1 MANNN
6 IWLQINGETMP
17 TPRTYSATFSVF
29 DSSDS
34 ERNNAGYLNRTVI
47 RKGQTAVDFGFR
59 LKTEALK
66 KLLEKTD
73 PDKLNITYYDPR
85 TMPLNSFVGYRGAT
99 VKTKLVLQKD
109 DMKDCLWD
117 VDLSF
122 IEY

>member
-1 MANNN
+1 MDN

-17 TPRTYSATFSVF
+17 TPRSYTATFSTF

-34 ERNNAGYLNRTVI
+34 ERNEIGYLNRTVI

-59 LKTEALK
+59 LQTKALNTLLAKTEA
-66 KLLEKTD
+66 
-73 PDKLNITYYDPR
+73 DKLNISYYDPR
-85 TMPLNSFVGYRGAT
+85 TMQLNSFVGYRGAT
-99 VKTKLVLQKD
+99 VKTKLVLQRKN
-109 DMKDCLWD
+109 MEECWWD

>member
-6 IWLQINGETMP
+6 IWLQRNGETMP

-34 ERNNAGYLNRTVI
+34 ETNNVCFLNRTVI
-47 RKGQTAVDFGFR
+47 RTGQTAADLGFR
-59 LKTEALK
+59 LNTEALK
-66 KLLEKTD
+66 TLLEKTD

-85 TMPLNSFVGYRGAT
+85 TMQLNSFVGYRGAT
-99 VKTKLVLQKD
+99 VKTKLVLQKE

>member
-34 ERNNAGYLNRTVI
+34 ERNNAGYLNRAVI

-66 KLLEKTD
+66 TLLEKTD
-73 PDKLNITYYDPR
+73 PDKLNVTYYDPR
-85 TMPLNSFVGYRGAT
+85 TMQLNSFVGYRGAT